1 MFKFFESRI
10 GNMTAPVQ
18 REGDAVSGASGA
30 SAKALSDAGPPPGLM
45 AFYWHFMR
53 QTKGLYI
60 TMLVTG
66 LGVALIDTLMPVFI
80 GRLVGLMTS
89 ANPAEALKDQ
99 TTTLL
104 VIALLLLIG
113 RPVMILLD
121 SLVRNNAVIP
131 GVTTLIRWQSHWH
144 VVRQSGPFFQNDFA
158 GRLANRVMNTA
169 NSLRESVVSA
179 IRAIWYIVVYGISA
193 LGLMLAFDWRL
204 ALPMLLWLAGY
215 AVFLRYFVP
224 RMRDL
229 SRTSSEARSLVMGRV
244 VDSYTNIM
252 TVKLFSR
259 AQDEDAYV
267 REAMDG
273 HRERIAA
280 HMRMTTRFMATLT
293 ALNALLVV
301 GTAGISIWLWQ
312 GGYISPA
319 QVATSLPL
327 VWQIANMAGWVSWE
341 VSGIFENIGVVQEG
355 IQTIAV
361 PHSLVDAANAV
372 ALQVPHGDIR
382 FEAVNFSYGQQAT
395 GGRAVL
401 QGLNLH
407 IRPGERVG
415 LVGRSGAGKSTL
427 VNLLL
432 RFHDVEGG
440 RIVIDGQDLR
450 GVTQES
456 LRGAIGMV
464 TQDTSLLHRSIA
476 ANIRYGRPDAT
487 DAQVQQAA
495 AQAHAHE
502 FIAELRDWTGRTGY
516 EAHAGERGVKLSGG
530 QRQRVALARVV
541 LKNAPIL
548 ILDEATSA
556 LDSEI
561 EAAIQEQLVT
571 LMQGKTVIAIAHRL
585 STIARMDRLVVMDA
599 GRIVEQG
606 THHELLA
613 LGGHYARLWQRQSGG
628 FLAEDLVE
636 ELAGDSLVDSADVV
650 AAGKATDDVTDT
662 ATDRVTAGV
671 DDELNTGKGGPD
683 TEQKKRFPTSY
694 KHSLLFIL

>member
-10 GNMTAPVQ
+10 GSIATPS
-18 REGDAVSGASGA
+18 ESS
-30 SAKALSDAGPPPGLM
+30 SSGPPPGLV
-45 AFYWHFMR
+45 AFYWHFVK
-53 QTKGLYI
+53 QTRGLYAL
-60 TMLVTG
+60 MLVTG
-66 LGVALIDTLMPVFI
+66 LFVALIDTLIPVFI
-80 GRLVGLMTS
+80 GRMVGLMT
-89 ANPAEALKDQ
+89 AKEPAQALQ
-99 TTTLL
+99 EQGPVLLGIAVAITLL
-104 VIALLLLIG
+104 KPAL
-113 RPVMILLD
+113 VLLD
-121 SLVRNNAVIP
+121 SMVRNNAVIP
-131 GVTTLIRWQSHWH
+131 GATTLIRWQSHWH

-158 GRLANRVMNTA
+158 GRIANRVMNTA
-169 NSLRESVVSA
+169 NALRESVVA
-179 IRAIWYIVVYGISA
+179 TVRAVWYIVVYGISA
-193 LGLMLAFDWRL
+193 LSLMLVFDWRL
-204 ALPMLLWLAGY
+204 ALPMLCWLTGY
-215 AVFLRYFVP
+215 VLFLRYFVP

-229 SRTSSEARSLVMGRV
+229 SRVSSEARSMVMGRV

-259 AQDEDAYV
+259 ARDEDAYV
-267 REAMDG
+267 REAIDE
-273 HRERIAA
+273 HRDKIAA
-280 HMRMTTRFMATLT
+280 HMRMTTRFMFTLNV
-293 ALNALLVV
+293 LNVLLLVS
-301 GTAGISIWLWQ
+301 TAGTSLWLWQ
-312 GGYISPA
+312 AGHITA
-319 QVATSLPL
+319 AVVATCLPL

-341 VSGIFENIGVVQEG
+341 VSGIFENVGVVQEG

-361 PHSLVDAANAV
+361 PHTLVDTPTATE
-372 ALQVPHGDIR
+372 LTVPHGDIV
-382 FEAVNFSYGQQAT
+382 FKQVNFSYGQAAT

-432 RFHDVEGG
+432 RFYDVENGS
-440 RIVIDGQDLR
+440 ITIDGQDLR

-456 LRGAIGMV
+456 LRAAIGMV

-476 ANIRYGRPDAT
+476 ANIRYGHPGAT
-487 DAQVQQAA
+487 DAQVELAA
-495 AQAHAHE
+495 KQAHAHD

-516 EAHAGERGVKLSGG
+516 QAHAGERGVKLSGG
-530 QRQRVALARVV
+530 QRQRVALARVI

-613 LGGHYARLWQRQSGG
+613 LGGQYAKLWQRQSGG
-628 FLAEDLVE
+628 FLADDLEDQ
-636 ELAGDSLVDSADVV
+636 V
-650 AAGKATDDVTDT
+650 AQAA
-662 ATDRVTAGV
+662 
-671 DDELNTGKGGPD
+671 
-683 TEQKKRFPTSY
+683 
-694 KHSLLFIL
+694 